1 MHWVVGTWLITSL
14 LGLGMGNTLFEGYDR
29 TLSGYHLCN
38 MTESVSETHLISYPT
53 SYTQKKPCG
62 GWLPWTMCDV
72 TVYKTEY
79 RTQVYDMSK
88 QVMKCCHGYEQVGTY
103 CALSVDRSAEFTSK
117 PGRCPTTRATGSLYN
132 NSNSSGSVCNW
143 DIDCPQWQK
152 CCLIENTS
160 ISQCSDPMPSVN
172 RTWCFNVTI
181 TVKTTYE
188 LLTMNK
194 GLFNHSRLLH
204 SVVTGALGIDRISV
218 HHVWSKSA
226 GPFTTSSSL
235 LVCSSKVILL
245 EDISTKLYLLGI
257 VEEVTNLVV
266 QDVDEC
272 AAPQL
277 NSCSPHANCTNTV
290 GSYICTCPPG
300 YHDLSPSQ
308 PGTVCMAPS
317 VNTQPPP
324 PTTTTPS
331 WTTHS
336 QPPPTTTNPSWTT
349 HSQPPLTT
357 TTPSWTTHSQ
367 PPPTTATPSWTT
379 HSLPPPT
386 TTTPSWTTH
395 SLPPPTTTTPSWTTH
410 SLPPPTTTT
419 PSWTTHSQPPPT
431 TSTPS
436 WTTHSQPPPTTST
449 PSWTTHSQPPP
460 TTSTPSWTT
469 HSQPPPTTSTPSWTT
484 HSQPPPTTSTP
495 SWTTHSQPPPT
506 TSTPSWTTHSQP
518 PPTTSTPSWTTHSQ
532 PPPTTSTPSWT
543 THSQPPPTTSTPSWT
558 THSQPPPTTSTPSW
572 TTHSQPPPTTSTPS
586 WTTHSQP
593 PPTTSTPSWTT
604 HSQPPPTTTTPS
616 WTTHSQ
622 PPPTTSTPSWTTH
635 SQPPPTTS
643 TPSWTTHS
651 QPPPTTTTPSW
662 TTHSLPPPTT
672 TTPSWTTHSL
682 PPPTTT
688 TPSWTTHSQP
698 PPTTSTPSWTTHSLP
713 PPTTT
718 TPSWTTH
725 SQPPPTTSTPSW
737 TTHSLPPPTTTT
749 PSWTTH
755 SSPDST
761 PEIIS
766 ILSYNVTASSF
777 HVAWT
782 TNNQTGVTFHLVLL
796 NGSNEIQNW
805 HVESYNWTF
814 TDLSPV
820 VLHTVH
826 VTPVACGKQGNPAEI
841 KVRTDGQSLGAT
853 ARLKGVNYTEA
864 LKDPTSD
871 EYKEFCDSVINE
883 ILLYLSQ
890 GIHALVISGQV
901 VIQITSLSP
910 GSVIVNFSIIFQPDS
925 SLNIFSVSSALMG
938 SLQNSS
944 IYVVDSNSIYIADP
958 DECFLNKSDCSPWAY
973 CNNTFGS
980 YICGCWSGYK
990 DLNPSR
996 PGRSCE
1002 ASPTTVTV
1010 HPTTNY
1016 PGDSTGTTTSST
1028 TMFGNP
1034 SMSSTV
1040 STIHVQHNTTM
1051 SSTST
1056 ATNGPTTVMT
1066 NIPATTLAPMT
1077 QNSVKTTTSGYQR
1090 PNNPSHL
1097 ISNVTVQCI
1106 PGYVTVVIRQD
1117 VLHNNYI
1124 QESSLYLGKP
1134 ECGLSGVNASHVW
1147 LTTSWEMCGTKVTHN
1162 GTHNLANVTLYN
1174 SMSNVSSVRLEIPV
1188 ICSYPRGILI
1198 STGYAPSGFFDMI
1211 NDPVAG
1217 SGSFQVTVRLL
1228 NGTIPLPDDYTL
1240 SPDDEIIVEVG
1251 VNTTI
1256 SQIKVVIEKCW
1267 ATSSSDS
1274 SELPYYLFQDSGC
1287 LVTNPY
1293 TAVLQNGN
1301 DTVALLS
1308 VQIFKV
1314 VNLYVIYLH
1323 CQIQICVEIHDGACR
1338 PACTK
1343 TYRSSNVGE
1352 GTKASVG
1359 PIKRIRPIQT
1369 ETSNTLQSVGFILL
1383 GVGVFLFS
1391 LAAIAG
1397 LVYHKRK
1404 IGNYNF
1410 RCKPQQENF
1419 TYHVFDT

>member
-1 MHWVVGTWLITSL
+1 MASG
-14 LGLGMGNTLFEGYDR
+14 EKGYDR

-38 MTESVSETHLISYPT
+38 MTESVSETHVISYPT
-53 SYTQKKPCG
+53 SYTQRKPCG

-79 RTQVYDMSK
+79 RTQVLYMPK
-88 QVMKCCHGYEQVGTY
+88 QVMKCCHGYEQVGSY
-103 CALSVDRSAEFTSK
+103 CALSLNRSAEFTSK
-117 PGRCPTTRATGSLYN
+117 PGLCPPTRATGSLCN

-160 ISQCSDPMPSVN
+160 PISQCSDPVPSVN

-188 LLTMNK
+188 LVTMNK
-194 GLFNHSRLLH
+194 GLFNHTRLLH
-204 SVVTGALGIDRISV
+204 SVVTGALGIDQISV
-218 HHVWSKSA
+218 HHIWSNSA

-257 VEEVTNLVV
+257 IEEVTNLVV

-290 GSYICTCPPG
+290 GSYTCACPPG

-317 VNTQPPP
+317 VTTQPPP
-324 PTTTTPS
+324 PTTTTTTPS

-336 QPPPTTTNPSWTT
+336 
-349 HSQPPLTT
+349 
-357 TTPSWTTHSQ
+357 
-367 PPPTTATPSWTT
+367 
-379 HSLPPPT
+379 
-386 TTTPSWTTH
+386 
-395 SLPPPTTTTPSWTTH
+395 
-410 SLPPPTTTT
+410 
-419 PSWTTHSQPPPT
+419 
-431 TSTPS
+431 
-436 WTTHSQPPPTTST
+436 
-449 PSWTTHSQPPP
+449 
-460 TTSTPSWTT
+460 
-469 HSQPPPTTSTPSWTT
+469 
-484 HSQPPPTTSTP
+484 
-495 SWTTHSQPPPT
+495 
-506 TSTPSWTTHSQP
+506 
-518 PPTTSTPSWTTHSQ
+518 
-532 PPPTTSTPSWT
+532 
-543 THSQPPPTTSTPSWT
+543 
-558 THSQPPPTTSTPSW
+558 
-572 TTHSQPPPTTSTPS
+572 
-586 WTTHSQP
+586 
-593 PPTTSTPSWTT
+593 

-616 WTTHSQ
+616 WTIHSQ
-622 PPPTTSTPSWTTH
+622 PDNKTDGGQTSTFS
-635 SQPPPTTS
+635 TS
-643 TPSWTTHS
+643 TAE
-651 QPPPTTTTPSW
+651 
-662 TTHSLPPPTT
+662 
-672 TTPSWTTHSL
+672 
-682 PPPTTT
+682 
-688 TPSWTTHSQP
+688 
-698 PPTTSTPSWTTHSLP
+698 TSSFG
-713 PPTTT
+713 
-718 TPSWTTH
+718 
-725 SQPPPTTSTPSW
+725 QTSSTC
-737 TTHSLPPPTTTT
+737 
-749 PSWTTH
+749 
-755 SSPDST
+755 DYT

-782 TNNQTGVTFHLVLL
+782 TNIQTEVIFHLVLL
-796 NGSNEIQNW
+796 NGSNEIQNCT
-805 HVESYNWTF
+805 VKSYNWTF
-814 TDLSPV
+814 IDLSPV
-820 VLHTVH
+820 VLHTVR
-826 VTPVACGKQGNPAEI
+826 VTPVACGKQGNPIEI

-871 EYKEFCDSVINE
+871 EYKKFCDNVINE
-883 ILLYLSQ
+883 ILLYLSLETR
-890 GIHALVISGQV
+890 ALVISGQV
-901 VIQITSLSP
+901 IIQITSLSS
-910 GSVIVNFSIIFQPDS
+910 GSVIVNFSFIFQPG
-925 SLNIFSVSSALMG
+925 LNISSVSSALME

-958 DECFLNKSDCSPWAY
+958 DECFLDKADCSPWAY

-980 YICGCWSGYK
+980 YICGCWSGYT

-996 PGRSCE
+996 PGRSCA
-1002 ASPTTVTV
+1002 ASPTTVTI

-1016 PGDSTGTTTSST
+1016 PGEPSDSMGTTTSST
-1028 TMFGNP
+1028 TMFGNQT
-1034 SMSSTV
+1034 MSSTA
-1040 STIHVQHNTTM
+1040 STTHLQHNTTT

-1056 ATNGPTTVMT
+1056 ATNEPTTVTT
-1066 NIPATTLAPMT
+1066 NSPTTTLAPTT
-1077 QNSVKTTTSGYQR
+1077 QNSVKTTTSSHQR
-1090 PNNPSHL
+1090 SNNPPHL
-1097 ISNVTVQCI
+1097 ISSVAVECI
-1106 PGYVTVVIRQD
+1106 PGYVTIVLRQD
-1117 VLHNNYI
+1117 VLHNHYI
-1124 QESSLYLGKP
+1124 QENSLYLGKP
-1134 ECGLSGVNASHVW
+1134 ECGLSGGNTSHVW
-1147 LTTSWEMCGTKVTHN
+1147 LTTSWENCDTKLTHN

-1174 SMSNVSSVRLEIPV
+1174 SVSNVSSVRLEIPV

-1198 STGYAPSGFFDMI
+1198 STGYAPSGYFDMI

-1228 NGTIPLPDDYTL
+1228 NGTIPLPDNYTL

-1256 SQIKVVIEKCW
+1256 SQIKVVIDKCW

-1274 SELPYYLFQDSGC
+1274 SEYPYYLFQDSGC

-1293 TAVLQNGN
+1293 TTVLQNGN

-1308 VQIFKV
+1308 VRIFKV

-1323 CQIQICVEIHDGACR
+1323 CQIQICVEIQDGTCR

-1343 TYRSSNVGE
+1343 TSRSSNVAGV
-1352 GTKASVG
+1352 TKASVG

-1369 ETSNTLQSVGFILL
+1369 DTSNTLQTVGFILL

-1410 RCKPQQENF
+1410 RCKPQQQNF

>member
-1 MHWVVGTWLITSL
+1 MNMHWVVGTWLITSL

-29 TLSGYHLCN
+29 TLSGYHVCN

-53 SYTQKKPCG
+53 SYTQRKPCG

-117 PGRCPTTRATGSLYN
+117 PGRCPPTRATGSLYN

-160 ISQCSDPMPSVN
+160 SISQCADPMPSVN

-245 EDISTKLYLLGI
+245 QDISTKLYLLGI
-257 VEEVTNLVV
+257 IEEVTNLVV

-277 NSCSPHANCTNTV
+277 NSCFPHANCTNTV

-308 PGTVCMAPS
+308 PGTRTKIQSS
-317 VNTQPPP
+317 VLFLIRPQCQY
-324 PTTTTPS
+324 TTSTTNHHHPILDYS
-331 WTTHS
+331 LS
-336 QPPPTTTNPSWTT
+336 TTTNHRHPILDYSL
-349 HSQPPLTT
+349 STT
-357 TTPSWTTHSQ
+357 TNHHHPILDY
-367 PPPTTATPSWTT
+367 
-379 HSLPPPT
+379 SLST
-386 TTTPSWTTH
+386 TTNHHHPILDY
-395 SLPPPTTTTPSWTTH
+395 SLSTTTNHRHPILDY
-410 SLPPPTTTT
+410 SLSTTTNHHH
-419 PSWTTHSQPPPT
+419 PILDYSLS
-431 TSTPS
+431 
-436 WTTHSQPPPTTST
+436 
-449 PSWTTHSQPPP
+449 
-460 TTSTPSWTT
+460 
-469 HSQPPPTTSTPSWTT
+469 
-484 HSQPPPTTSTP
+484 
-495 SWTTHSQPPPT
+495 
-506 TSTPSWTTHSQP
+506 
-518 PPTTSTPSWTTHSQ
+518 
-532 PPPTTSTPSWT
+532 
-543 THSQPPPTTSTPSWT
+543 
-558 THSQPPPTTSTPSW
+558 
-572 TTHSQPPPTTSTPS
+572 
-586 WTTHSQP
+586 
-593 PPTTSTPSWTT
+593 
-604 HSQPPPTTTTPS
+604 TTTNHHHPILDYS
-616 WTTHSQ
+616 LS
-622 PPPTTSTPSWTTH
+622 
-635 SQPPPTTS
+635 
-643 TPSWTTHS
+643 
-651 QPPPTTTTPSW
+651 TTTNHHHPILDY
-662 TTHSLPPPTT
+662 SLSTT
-672 TTPSWTTHSL
+672 TNHHHPILDYSL
-682 PPPTTT
+682 STTT
-688 TPSWTTHSQP
+688 NHHHPILDY
-698 PPTTSTPSWTTHSLP
+698 SLS
-713 PPTTT
+713 TTT
-718 TPSWTTH
+718 NHHHPILDY
-725 SQPPPTTSTPSW
+725 
-737 TTHSLPPPTTTT
+737 SLSTTTNHHH
-749 PSWTTH
+749 PILDYSLSTTTNH
-755 SSPDST
+755 LHTILDYSLSTTTNHLHTILDYSLSTTTNHLHTILDYSLSTTTNHHHPILDYSLSTTTNHHHPILDYSLSTTTNHHHPILDYSLSTTTNHHHPILDYSLSTTTNHHHPILDYSLSTTTKHHHPILDYSLSTTTNHHHPILDYSLSTTTKHHHPILDYSLSTTTNHHHPILDYSLFTSQTSSTCDST

-1040 STIHVQHNTTM
+1040 STTHVQHNTTM

-1117 VLHNNYI
+1117 VLHNHYI